1 MLRWIE
7 IDIFPTRQPLIDRQ
21 CWNEPILGHTHF
33 TQTRLLYLVV
43 AIVEPTNMIQNSID
57 SAKHFNHCVTT
68 KSAVHSHTTLRTAQ
82 TVARLMN
89 LRRFPSERVADIVKR
104 LTVSVSDGPNA
115 KGRDVSG
122 GRGRYVLRVL
132 GESKVV
138 GTLAGAL
145 SCAINTLA
153 DLDSGI
159 LERLE
164 NTGGRTRRNVA
175 RSQAA
180 IHPGRD
186 DLNNRHTLEFRP
198 GWWISTNYSYP
209 DIRRILKDIC
219 REAGLSY
226 GRDLEFCRLIPA

>member
-1 MLRWIE
+1 MNISTE
-7 IDIFPTRQPLIDRQ
+7 
-21 CWNEPILGHTHF
+21 NIL
-33 TQTRLLYLVV
+33 V
-43 AIVEPTNMIQNSID
+43 ALPE
-57 SAKHFNHCVTT
+57 
-68 KSAVHSHTTLRTAQ
+68 R

-115 KGRDVSG
+115 KGRDETSINLSG

-138 GTLAGAL
+138 GTLAEAL

-175 RSQAA
+175 RSQDA

-226 GRDLEFCRLIPA
+226 GRDL